1 MYLFLWSFLSW
12 AATLAGVTVP
22 DTQVVAEQT
31 LSLHGMGLREK
42 FWIDIY
48 VASLYLP
55 FTSSDANRIITSD
68 VPKRLDI
75 TFIYSHVPKKK
86 MLDTFE
92 QNLNENPQIPQKAQQ
107 EMRSCYNW
115 FQDFTTGDTV
125 TFIYEPQK
133 GTSFR
138 INGNTKGTIPGSDFM
153 NAVLTIYLGP
163 RPASVPLREAL
174 LGK

>member
-1 MYLFLWSFLSW
+1 MNIFLWSIFSW

-22 DTQVVAEQT
+22 DTHIVADQT
-31 LSLHGMGLREK
+31 LHLHGIGLREK

-55 FTSSDANRIITSD
+55 FTSKDPNHIINSDD
-68 VPKRLDI
+68 PKRLDI
-75 TFIYSHVPKKK
+75 TFIYSRVPKQK

-92 QNLNENPQIPQKAQQ
+92 QNLKENPQIPVKAQQ
-107 EMRSCYNW
+107 EMRSCYTW

-125 TFIYEPQK
+125 SFIYEPQK
-133 GTSFR
+133 GTTFI
-138 INGNTKGTIPGSDFM
+138 INGKTKGIIAGKDFM
-153 NAVLTIYLGP
+153 KAVFTIYLGP

-174 LGK
+174 LGR